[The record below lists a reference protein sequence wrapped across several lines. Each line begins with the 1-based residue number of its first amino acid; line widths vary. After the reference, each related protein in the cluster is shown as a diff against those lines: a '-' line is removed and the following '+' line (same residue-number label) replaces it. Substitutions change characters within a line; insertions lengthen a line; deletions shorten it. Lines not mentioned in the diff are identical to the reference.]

1 MNIAAILLAAGLG
14 TRFGGDKLSAQIGG
28 KPMIA
33 HACELHASLPYA
45 LFVAVV
51 RPGDAVVTETAGR
64 TALLAYN
71 PTPERGIAS
80 SVRIGLRTALDAAA
94 ARGIRL
100 DGALFG
106 VADQPYLSRDTVLRL
121 VERFETEPKRI
132 VAPSAPDGKRGNPVI
147 FPEGCFAELLAIE
160 GDHGGG
166 TVIRRHPELLRTVK
180 VPEEDLRDVDVR
192 PETEI
197 G

>member
-51 RPGDAVVTETAGR
+51 RPGDAVVTETAGK

-71 PTPERGIAS
+71 PAPERGIAS

-121 VERFETEPKRI
+121 VERFETEPKCI

-160 GDHGGG
+160 GDRGGG

-180 VPEEDLRDVDVR
+180 VPAEDLRDVDVR

>member
-51 RPGDAVVTETAGR
+51 RPGDAVVTETAGK

-121 VERFETEPKRI
+121 VERFET
-132 VAPSAPDGKRGNPVI
+132 
-147 FPEGCFAELLAIE
+147 
-160 GDHGGG
+160 
-166 TVIRRHPELLRTVK
+166 
-180 VPEEDLRDVDVR
+180 
-192 PETEI
+192 
-197 G
+197 